1 MLSWTGET
9 GLAALF
15 AAAFLSATVLPGNSE
30 VVLYAILRS
39 FPEHAA
45 MAMLVATVGNT
56 LGSLTT
62 FGLGR
67 LLPAG
72 QVPSKLRGRG
82 LELVKRYGAWAL
94 LLAWLPVVGDVAC
107 AAAGWLRLPWLV
119 SALAIAT
126 GKFARYLVVAQVANL
141 L

>member
-15 AAAFLSATVLPGNSE
+15 ASAFLSATVLPGNSE
-30 VVLYAILRS
+30 VVLFAVLKTFPQAAVAAI
-39 FPEHAA
+39 
-45 MAMLVATVGNT
+45 LVATVGNT

-72 QVPSKLRGRG
+72 QQARMQGRG

-94 LLAWLPVVGDVAC
+94 LLAWLPLLGDAVC
-107 AAAGWLRLPWLV
+107 GAAGWLRLPWLA
-119 SALAIAT
+119 STLAIAT
-126 GKFARYLVVAQVANL
+126 GKFARYLAVAQLANL